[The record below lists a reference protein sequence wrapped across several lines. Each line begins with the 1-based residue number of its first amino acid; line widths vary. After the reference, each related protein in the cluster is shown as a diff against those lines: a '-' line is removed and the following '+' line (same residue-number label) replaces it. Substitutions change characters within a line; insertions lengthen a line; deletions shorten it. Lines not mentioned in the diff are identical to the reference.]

1 MDTIAQGILWYIVFI
16 FSTTLHEAA
25 HAFIAYR
32 LGDSTAYE
40 GGQVTL
46 DPLPHIRREPIG
58 TIFFPIISYFFY
70 GWMIGWASAPYNYL
84 WAQRY
89 PKRAALMSL
98 SGPLA
103 NFFLVV
109 LSIFIIRLGYEFG
122 IFQPPAQ
129 ISFNAITTT
138 LENRTYQSIA
148 TLVSI
153 LFTLNLVLFIFNLLP
168 LPPMDGSGVIPLFL
182 KEHNSRSYMEFMQN
196 GSFSLIGLLIAWQIF
211 RYVFNPVHLFFVN
224 LLYPDTSY
232 H

>member
-1 MDTIAQGILWYIVFI
+1 MESIANGILWYIVFI

-58 TIFFPIISYFFY
+58 TIFFPIISYFLY
-70 GWMIGWASAPYNYL
+70 GWMLGWASAPYNYL

-89 PKRAALMSL
+89 PKRAALMAL
-98 SGPLA
+98 SGPLS
-103 NFFLVV
+103 NLLLVII
-109 LSIFIIRLGYEFG
+109 SILAVRVGYEFG
-122 IFQPPAQ
+122 IFYPPEQ
-129 ISFNAITTT
+129 ISFTAITETV
-138 LENRTYQSIA
+138 ENRTFYSLA
-148 TLVSI
+148 TLISI

-182 KEHNSRSYMEFMQN
+182 KEHNSRAY
-196 GSFSLIGLLIAWQIF
+196 L
-211 RYVFNPVHLFFVN
+211 
-224 LLYPDTSY
+224 
-232 H
+232 